1 MIVKTFNININVFFL
16 IANFEGH
23 ALDAYVILMKTK
35 ISTLVGIGGGEYR
48 SVQKKRRVAVQ
59 ESESKKIQKKLSNV
73 AKIFFT
79 NFVSNL
85 PNTILN
91 SATSIYFAIIVSPN
105 ISQIFQNFISF
116 Y

>member
-1 MIVKTFNININVFFL
+1 M
-16 IANFEGH
+16 
-23 ALDAYVILMKTK
+23 
-35 ISTLVGIGGGEYR
+35 VGIGGGEYR
-48 SVQKKRRVAVQ
+48 SVQKKRRVEGGEWRVEGGEWRVEGEEVWSVQ
-59 ESESKKIQKKLSNV
+59 ESGSEKILKKLSNV
-73 AKIFFT
+73 SKIFFT

-91 SATSIYFAIIVSPN
+91 SATSIYFAIIVSQN

>member
-1 MIVKTFNININVFFL
+1 M
-16 IANFEGH
+16 E
-23 ALDAYVILMKTK
+23 
-35 ISTLVGIGGGEYR
+35 GGEW
-48 SVQKKRRVAVQ
+48 RVGGEEVWSVQ
-59 ESESKKIQKKLSNV
+59 ESGSEKIKKKLSNV